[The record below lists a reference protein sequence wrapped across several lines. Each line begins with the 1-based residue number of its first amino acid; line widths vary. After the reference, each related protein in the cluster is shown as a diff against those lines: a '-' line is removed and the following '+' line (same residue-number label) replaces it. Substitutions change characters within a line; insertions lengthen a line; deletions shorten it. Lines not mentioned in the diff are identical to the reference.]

1 MMIEATANARIDLL
15 LVEDDPGD
23 AMMTREALSNAK
35 VLHDLHV
42 VDNGESAISF
52 LRQEAPY
59 ADAPRPDLIFLDLNL
74 PRVDGREVLAFV
86 KGDSSLRKIPLV
98 VLTTS
103 DSDDDIATSY
113 DLQANAF
120 VTKPVD
126 FNSFL
131 DAVRQVDKFFLT
143 VARLPPNPKS

>member
-1 MMIEATANARIDLL
+1 MIGVTPSARIDVL

-23 AMMTREALSNAK
+23 AMMTSEALSSAK
-35 VLHDLHV
+35 VAHDLHV
-42 VDNGESAISF
+42 VDNGEAAIAF

-59 ADAPRPDLIFLDLNL
+59 SDAPRPDLIVLDLNL

-86 KGDSSLRKIPLV
+86 KNDPSLRRIPTV
-98 VLTTS
+98 ILTTS

-113 DLQANAF
+113 DLHANAF

-126 FNSFL
+126 LDSFL
-131 DAVRQVDKFFLT
+131 SAMRQLDDFFLS
-143 VARLPPNPKS
+143 VASLPPNPKN

>member
-1 MMIEATANARIDLL
+1 MIAATSLERIDLL

-23 AMMTREALSNAK
+23 AMMTREALAESTVA
-35 VLHDLHV
+35 HDLHV
-42 VDNGESAISF
+42 VDNGEAAISF
-52 LRQEAPY
+52 LRRESPY
-59 ADAPRPDLIFLDLNL
+59 ADAPRPDLIILDLNL

-86 KGDSSLRKIPLV
+86 KGDHSLRRIPLV

-103 DSDDDIATSY
+103 DSDDDIAASY

-126 FNSFL
+126 FGSYRST
-131 DAVRQVDKFFLT
+131 VRRVDDFFLS